1 MGISKYSAWL
11 KLRVKSLVKDETRGW
26 QKRAV
31 ECLDNKRLS
40 GGGRSNSTCAFLEY
54 PTGDRGYIGLETGH
68 SLEAW
73 RPASLL

>member
-1 MGISKYSAWL
+1 MR
-11 KLRVKSLVKDETRGW
+11 LRLAEKNHRVFG
-26 QKRAV
+26 QQG
-31 ECLDNKRLS
+31 LS